1 MTKQNPSPW
10 SADLIQRAGQ
20 INDAFQDIYIPTASH
35 QAVHQRCEVLRH
47 SNRNRTGKAMGAL
60 RLSQLSSAGKTAC
73 LENYHK
79 QTLAKHTLLTGTA
92 NPYLILYVSLLS
104 VTTPKTLC
112 QTICRQLGDENW
124 EVGRSE
130 DLIHRMRAFIPR
142 AGVEMIIIDE
152 VQELKG
158 ARKDRKDVT
167 NLLKSLLNTGI
178 APLVLVGDE
187 SSKEMFDDNVQL
199 GNRAGSVLEL
209 KPFDPKDTARLGE
222 FKTFCVQLEQEMV
235 LRTLVRQTGVLSE
248 NVGMRTLL
256 KWSGG
261 HLGRVSRI
269 VAQALEHAT
278 LRCATAVEGQDLDH
292 AIQNFA
298 IPNNYRKF

>member
-1 MTKQNPSPW
+1 MTKRHFEW
-10 SADLIQRAGQ
+10 SSDLIERVGQ
-20 INDAFQDIYIPTASH
+20 INDAFQDIYIPTPSH
-35 QAVHQRCEVLRH
+35 QAIHQQCEILRFT
-47 SNRNRTGKAMGAL
+47 NRNRRGKPMGAL

-73 LENYHK
+73 FENYHK
-79 QTLAKHTLLTGTA
+79 ETLAKHERLTGKA

-104 VTTPKTLC
+104 VTTPKALC

-158 ARKDRKDVT
+158 ARKDRADVT

-187 SSKEMFDDNVQL
+187 TSKEMFDNNVQL
-199 GNRAGSVLEL
+199 ANRAGAVLEL
-209 KPFDPKDTARLGE
+209 TPFDPNDKARLGE
-222 FKTFCVQLEQEMV
+222 FKTFCIQLDQEMIK
-235 LRTLVRQTGVLSE
+235 RRLVRHSGVLCE
-248 NVGMRTLL
+248 NYGMRALL

-269 VAQALEHAT
+269 VAQALEHVT
-278 LRCATAVEGQDLDH
+278 LRCATAVERQDLDY

-298 IPNNYRKF
+298 IPNNYRIS